1 MIYAFL
7 MIILSVLVL
16 KLGGRFLVQI
26 EMLLLLLFIVPLI
39 QILEF
44 LMKSLTLC

>member
-1 MIYAFL
+1 MIYAIL

-16 KLGGRFLVQI
+16 KLGGRFVEQI

-44 LMKSLTLC
+44 

>member
-1 MIYAFL
+1 MIYAIL

-26 EMLLLLLFIVPLI
+26 EMLLLLLFIAPLI

-44 LMKSLTLC
+44 LMKGLTLC

>member
-1 MIYAFL
+1 MIT
-7 MIILSVLVL
+7 LSVLVL
-16 KLGGRFLVQI
+16 KLGGRFLEQI

-44 LMKSLTLC
+44 LMKGLTLC